1 MNGDIYTILKRPLQ
15 TEKSL
20 ELRDK
25 ENRYSFA
32 VDKSATKTEIRA
44 AVEKMF
50 KVKVTKVHTSIVGG
64 KIHRMGRF
72 AGRRP
77 DWKKAVVTLAQG
89 QKIDTTPAA

>member
-1 MNGDIYTILKRPLQ
+1 MNGDIYTILRRPLQ

-32 VDKSATKTEIRA
+32 VDKGATKTEIRI
-44 AVEKMF
+44 AVEKLF
-50 KVKVTKVHTSIVGG
+50 KVKVTKIHTSIVGG

-77 DWKKAVVTLAQG
+77 DWKKAVVTVAKG